1 MVSVDGSNWRL
12 AVYGTLAPGRP
23 NHHIL
28 ADLTGRWIAGTVRGT
43 LREQGWGSEL
53 GYPGILLDPSGPEV
67 AVDVLESAQ
76 LPAHWER
83 LDDFEG
89 PGYHRTVTVVS
100 TTEGEVQ
107 ASTYQLAP
115 ERL

>member
-1 MVSVDGSNWRL
+1 MAVMDGADWRL

-23 NHHIL
+23 NHHVV
-28 ADLTGRWIAGTVRGT
+28 ADLAGRWITGTVRGT
-43 LREQGWGSEL
+43 LREQGWGSAL
-53 GYPGILLDPSGPEV
+53 GYPGILLDPAGPEV

-89 PGYHRTVTVVS
+89 PGYRRTVTMVS
-100 TTEGEVQ
+100 TAEGEVQ
-107 ASTYQLAP
+107 ASIYQLAP
-115 ERL
+115 G